1 MAEWDPAYINA
12 LPDSAFLLVYTDAK
26 GAKQRLFPYRDASG
40 KVDVPHLKNAGARI
54 PQASTISASQ
64 RMEAMAKYKKLAAA
78 HPDIGSGTTSSYEG
92 SAGSGR
98 SRPWHPSEPLPPDA
112 LGFQERRFPLVM
124 EIRDQGDGRT
134 VYGRA
139 VPYHVVG
146 DVGGKFQERFLPGVF
161 SKQLA
166 AAANGFVKLY
176 DSHDARLRGQP
187 HIGKTEMLREQ
198 PDGLYGEWRI
208 MPTPAGDGMLTMIRE
223 GEITGLSIGFKPG
236 EGGASRKASDGV
248 IERLA
253 GHLDHV
259 ALTSEPVY
267 TDAGVLAVRSQ
278 RLDRYQAE
286 RDRFRLL
293 TT

>member
-1 MAEWDPAYINA
+1 MENRAVWSTSYVND

-26 GAKQRLFPYRDASG
+26 GTKQRLFPVKDATG
-40 KVDVPHLKNAGARI
+40 KPDADHIRNALARI
-54 PQASTISASQ
+54 PQASTITATQ
-64 RMEAMAKYKKLAAA
+64 RAEAMAKAKKMSAA
-78 HPDIGSGTTSSYEG
+78 HPDIGSGPGKGYEG

-98 SRPWHPSEPLPPDA
+98 SQPVPADA
-112 LGFQERRFPLVM
+112 LGYQERRFPLVM
-124 EIRDQGDGRT
+124 EIREQGDGRT
-134 VYGRA
+134 LYGRA

-146 DVGGKFQERFLPGVF
+146 DVGGKYSERFLPGVF
-161 SKQLA
+161 SKQLS

-208 MPTPAGDGMLTMIRE
+208 MDTPAGNGMLTMVRE

-248 IERLA
+248 VERLS

-267 TDAGVLAVRSQ
+267 ADAGILAVRSQ
-278 RLDRYQAE
+278 TMPRYAANRE
-286 RDRFRLL
+286 RFRLAV
-293 TT
+293 TP